1 MSAYLSPDVV
11 VAIGRQRQL
20 ETKVQASR
28 WHFAKLI
35 ESGNGAKAGRHW
47 MDMKSALLTR
57 AGAVLL
63 TWPRRNAACS
73 GSIVVGSYAPRY
85 QA

>member
-11 VAIGRQRQL
+11 VAIGRQRQHVAQ
-20 ETKVQASR
+20 VQASR
-28 WHFAKLI
+28 WHLAKLT
-35 ESGNGAKAGRHW
+35 ESGQGEKAGRHW
-47 MDMKSALLTR
+47 IEMKSALKTR

-63 TWPRRNAACS
+63 TWPRRAAGCS
-73 GSIVVGSYAPRY
+73 GPIVVGPRASRY

>member
-11 VAIGRQRQL
+11 VAIGRQRQHA
-20 ETKVQASR
+20 TQVQASR
-28 WHFAKLI
+28 WHLAKLT
-35 ESGNGAKAGRHW
+35 ESGKGSQAGRHW
-47 MDMKSALLTR
+47 IDMKSALLTR

-63 TWPRRNAACS
+63 TWPRRTAGCSGANAA
-73 GSIVVGSYAPRY
+73 GPYAPRY